1 MKQLILIIAL
11 IAGSV
16 ALGSYLIKTKPE
28 PRKRVRAPSI
38 PVVEIMTPQ
47 PQSFTQKIGSSG
59 SVEANRS
66 TNIIAEVS
74 GKVTQ
79 LTSAFQEGNYF
90 KKGQQLLSIDNTNY
104 KNAIIIASAEV
115 SQRTLELKNE
125 QNLANLAVRDFQL
138 LGNNRRPNEIA
149 SRKPHIASAL
159 ANLEAAK
166 VRLQQARDDLNKTR
180 VMAPYDGRLLS
191 RNVDIGQYVT
201 PGTQLGQVYS
211 TDYVEVRL
219 PLSLAEYEQLK
230 LPDNFRNQESAKREN
245 MPEVSFSARYG
256 NKSYQWTGRVVR
268 ASPAMDARTRQ
279 ISVIARI
286 DDPFAKKTDSD
297 APPIKIGQFLQ
308 AEIIGTT
315 LRDVYVIPTT
325 ATRQNREVMLY
336 DEGKLRVLPIDVL
349 ATDND
354 RLVIAEDSLPPLAKL
369 IITPMPSAKDGMTVR
384 LPGERTQRPGGGRPR
399 EGGRPSGSGEGGRP
413 ASAGEGMNNR
423 PPQTTASNDESQTKP
438 DENKG
443 SGGQARPASDGNTS
457 RQGQAQNT
465 GERPQ
470 RPANGEGGG
479 TNLTPEQRAARRAE
493 RRKQANAEGG
503 N

>member
-16 ALGSYLIKTKPE
+16 ALASYLIKTKPE
-28 PRKRVRAPSI
+28 PRKRVRQPSI
-38 PVVEIMTPQ
+38 PVVEVMTPQ
-47 PQSFTQKIGSSG
+47 PQSYTQKISSSG

-74 GKVTQ
+74 GKVTEV
-79 LTSAFQEGNYF
+79 TDVFQEGNYF
-90 KKGQQLLSIDNTNY
+90 RKGEHLLSIDNTNY
-104 KNAIIIASAEV
+104 RNAIIIATAEV
-115 SQRTLELKNE
+115 SQSELALKNE

-159 ANLEAAK
+159 ATLEASK
-166 VRLQQARDDLNKTR
+166 IRLQQARDDLNKTR
-180 VMAPYDGRLLS
+180 IMAPYDGRLLS
-191 RNVDIGQYVT
+191 SNVDLGQYVT

-230 LPDNFRNQESAKREN
+230 LPENFSNQQSSRTQD
-245 MPEVSFSARYG
+245 MPEVKFSARYG
-256 NKSYQWTGRVVR
+256 NNTYEWDGRVVR

-286 DDPFAKKTDSD
+286 DNPFSKKAGSD

-325 ATRQNREVMLY
+325 STRQNREVMLY
-336 DEGKLRVLPIDVL
+336 DEGEVRIQPIEVL
-349 ATDND
+349 AGEND
-354 RLVIAEDSLPPLAKL
+354 QLVIAQDSIPPQAKL
-369 IITPMPSAKDGMTVR
+369 IITPMPSAKSGMKVR
-384 LPGERTQRPGGGRPR
+384 IAGEAPARAEGQQRGGAGQRQGGGGQRPTNAAGG
-399 EGGRPSGSGEGGRP
+399 
-413 ASAGEGMNNR
+413 NR
-423 PPQTTASNDESQTKP
+423 
-438 DENKG
+438 
-443 SGGQARPASDGNTS
+443 
-457 RQGQAQNT
+457 
-465 GERPQ
+465 GERPAGAAQ
-470 RPANGEGGG
+470 AGSRPRGEGQQRGR
-479 TNLTPEQRAARRAE
+479 PE
-493 RRKQANAEGG
+493 NTGG
-503 N
+503 NS